1 MKELYFVYTNGYN
14 MVISVDEQKNCR
26 YLTETEDFPY
36 LLNLSKEEQIST
48 AKEFLNSIEDDSSW
62 QNDVSYDELFT
73 KNVSVLISI
82 KRVL

>member
-36 LLNLSKEEQIST
+36 LLNFSKEEQISA
-48 AKEFLNSIEDDSSW
+48 AKEFLNSIEDDYSW
-62 QNDVSYDELFT
+62 QNDVSYDEVFT

>member
-14 MVISVDEQKNCR
+14 MVIPVDEQKNCR

-36 LLNLSKEEQIST
+36 LLNLSKEEQISA

>member
-36 LLNLSKEEQIST
+36 LLNLSKEEQISA

>member
-36 LLNLSKEEQIST
+36 LLNLSKEEQISA
-48 AKEFLNSIEDDSSW
+48 AKEFLNSIEDNSSW